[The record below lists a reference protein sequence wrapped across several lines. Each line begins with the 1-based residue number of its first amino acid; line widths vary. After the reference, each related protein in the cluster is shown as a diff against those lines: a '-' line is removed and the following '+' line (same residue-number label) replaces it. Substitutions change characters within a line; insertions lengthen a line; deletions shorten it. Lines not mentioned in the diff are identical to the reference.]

1 MENNEESLLSL
12 ILEFSRGTHTDDYL
26 KTLYEQLNENE
37 INQLANKIIKM
48 IEDRNFDP
56 NEIYSGYGFYNG
68 YSPLMMI
75 VELITEHYMDT
86 AHECLIKIFHKLLES
101 NLARVDYI
109 CPTINESALSLIF
122 FLPVDTYYYR
132 EIAFHLID
140 RTDYNDLINR
150 QYGGKPS
157 RYLGISPK
165 GTLVERAFFS
175 ISRDSNKIIFK
186 IFDRL
191 TKPQV
196 NDIIDKFEKNIFIH
210 LRNYS
215 NDRIQYQIKKLEELR
230 QKQRKQDV
238 YNVNLL
244 KPRLPEDLIPHT
256 QSFLPKGGKSK
267 RKCKTNKRK
276 CKTNKRKTHTA
287 KRK

>member
-1 MENNEESLLSL
+1 MENSEESLLSL
-12 ILEFSRGTHTDDYL
+12 ILEFKHGTYTDDYH
-26 KTLYEQLNENE
+26 KRLYKQLNENE
-37 INQLANKIIKM
+37 INHLANKIIKM

-56 NEIYSGYGFYNG
+56 NEIYTGYGFYGG

-75 VELITEHYMDT
+75 VELITERYMDT
-86 AHECLIKIFHKLLES
+86 AQECLIKIFHKLLES

-122 FLPVDTYYYR
+122 FLAGDAYNYR
-132 EIAFHLID
+132 EIAFPLID
-140 RTDYNDLINR
+140 ITDYNDLINR

-157 RYLGISPK
+157 RYLGITPK
-165 GTLVERAFFS
+165 ETLVERAFFS
-175 ISRDSNKIIFK
+175 ISRDSNKMIFK

-196 NDIIDKFEKNIFIH
+196 NDIIDKFEKIIH
-210 LRNYS
+210 LKNRVYS

-244 KPRLPEDLIPHT
+244 KPRLINDLIPYT

-267 RKCKTNKRK
+267 IKCKTNKRK
-276 CKTNKRKTHTA
+276 CKINKRKTHTA